1 MLRKSKILRCVA
13 YCGPKVHETTS
24 LAHLGLG
31 CCRKTAN
38 IFHYIY
44 AKSGDGN
51 TNSRLILSFVRRTSK
66 EELPK
71 NKVVR
76 IKVANQDSVGK
87 EPHGGCLLHSPVGE
101 MPSKCYWGGNAT
113 T

>member
-1 MLRKSKILRCVA
+1 MLRKSKTVRRVA
-13 YCGPKVHETTS
+13 YCGSKVHETTS
-24 LAHLGLG
+24 LARLRLGS
-31 CCRKTAN
+31 CRKIAN
-38 IFHYIY
+38 IFHYIC

-66 EELPK
+66 GELPK

-76 IKVANQDSVGK
+76 VKVANQDSVGK

-101 MPSKCYWGGNAT
+101 IPSKCY
-113 T
+113 